1 VAPASFATAAPAPAN
16 PLQALNAAVVG
27 FFERADTWLST
38 LPGGPL
44 SDFVSGALLLVRRT
58 LFNQLPTAH
67 PYQFSTK
74 ANGQLVGTLGV
85 VDAEGDA
92 LTYSLSTVPQSGTVQ
107 IAPDGIWTYTPGP
120 DFAYGVPESFTVTVN
135 ARGFNILNPGG
146 GPLEV
151 TVPVGLASGSTYL
164 RRQYYIQNV
173 TVSPVVYQGA
183 IDGEPQN
190 ADSRWRKDDIIY
202 RQPPIGYAIQ
212 PGEQVEINFNDV
224 TLDTHIY
231 TLVGLRGLGSDAD
244 RFWSL
249 NYNYSDIDR
258 GLAFACDSTS
268 GNAGCAKSGI
278 ERDNLVDTSPHR
290 ALIGDAPG
298 VYPYNRDTPGA
309 EDALAKLTQMAAN
322 YVDGLTVQ
330 WIKIDFQ
337 NQPAGA
343 QGWVVKSPAA
353 DNPSDNTNS
362 RSYTVTDSASTTEGS
377 SWKVGGGV
385 KWSPIEKVLEFAVN
399 GEYGKNYSST
409 TAKTFT
415 TTFTQPIPPWSAN
428 EILQQPPIMR
438 ATGDAEFSF
447 PGLGVTY
454 RFRTMDFLI
463 PSQTIDTPF
472 YQFRTEPLQP
482 KDDKGKPIANVG
494 FVLKDPKSDDLEPT
508 YQAGT
513 QRQLSLKAYNGIAT
527 SQAGFEK
534 RSVWT
539 STDEKVVSV
548 DSVGKLTANAPGTA
562 TITARYDWVIPLGGG
577 GTRHD
582 YVLATMKVTVV

>member
-1 VAPASFATAAPAPAN
+1 VPTTLTALAPSVAPASLTAAAAAPAN

-27 FFERADTWLST
+27 FFNRADAWLST

-74 ANGQLVGTLGV
+74 ATGQLVGTLGV

-92 LTYSLSTVPQSGTVQ
+92 LTYSLSTVPQLGTVQ

-135 ARGFNILNPGG
+135 ARGFNILNPGA

-151 TVPVGLASGSTYL
+151 TVPVGLASYD
-164 RRQYYIQNV
+164 RRFFIQNV
-173 TVSPVVYQGA
+173 STMPVSYTGPSDEA
-183 IDGEPQN
+183 EDL
-190 ADSRWRKDDIIY
+190 
-202 RQPPIGYAIQ
+202 QPPTGYQIQ
-212 PGEQVEINFNDV
+212 PGEQVE
-224 TLDTHIY
+224 L
-231 TLVGLRGLGSDAD
+231 LVGGPARISLSRVNAAAPTGAD
-244 RFWSL
+244 TWKLFFSL
-249 NYNYSDIDR
+249 TSPYTT
-258 GLAFACDSTS
+258 CEDSS
-268 GNAGCAKSGI
+268 GNASCA
-278 ERDNLVDTSPHR
+278 TSQTDGRR

-298 VYPYNRDTPGA
+298 VYVYNKDTPGA

-330 WIKIDFQ
+330 WIKIDFL
-337 NQPAGA
+337 NQPASD
-343 QGWVVKSPAA
+343 QGWVVKSSSA

-362 RSYTVTDSASTTEGS
+362 RSYTVTDSTSTTEGS

-399 GEYGKNYSST
+399 ADYGKNYSST

-428 EILQQPPIMR
+428 EILQQPPIMQ
-438 ATGDAEFSF
+438 ATGDAVFSF
-447 PGLGVTY
+447 PGLRVTY
-454 RFRTMDFLI
+454 RFFTMDFLI
-463 PSQTIDTPF
+463 PSQTIDTPI
-472 YQFRTEPLQP
+472 YDFRTEPLQP
-482 KDDKGKPIANVG
+482 KDRSTGKPIANIG
-494 FVLKDPKSDDLEPT
+494 FTLTDPKSEFIEPEYT
-508 YQAGT
+508 VGT

-527 SQAGFEK
+527 SQAAFER

-539 STDEKVVSV
+539 SSDDTVVSV
-548 DSVGKLTANAPGTA
+548 NPSGKLTANAPGTA

-577 GTRHD
+577 STRTD

>member
-1 VAPASFATAAPAPAN
+1 MAPASLTAAAAAPAN

-27 FFERADTWLST
+27 FFDRADTWLST

-92 LTYSLSTVPQSGTVQ
+92 LTYSLSKVPQLGTVQ

-135 ARGFNILNPGG
+135 ARGFNILNPAA

-151 TVPVGLASGSTYL
+151 TVPVGLANYDH
-164 RRQYYIQNV
+164 RFFIQNV
-173 TVSPVVYQGA
+173 STMPVSYTGPS
-183 IDGEPQN
+183 DE
-190 ADSRWRKDDIIY
+190 ADL
-202 RQPPIGYAIQ
+202 QPPTGYQIQ
-212 PGEQVEINFNDV
+212 PGEQVEI
-224 TLDTHIY
+224 L
-231 TLVGLRGLGSDAD
+231 LSGSDRISLSRVNAAAPTGAD
-244 RFWSL
+244 TWKIFYTHLGPW
-249 NYNYSDIDR
+249 DFTC
-258 GLAFACDSTS
+258 ADST
-268 GNAGCAKSGI
+268 GNASCAKSQTDG
-278 ERDNLVDTSPHR
+278 NR

-298 VYPYNRDTPGA
+298 VYVYNRDTPGA
-309 EDALAKLTQMAAN
+309 EDVLAKLTQMAAN

-330 WIKIDFQ
+330 WINTEFLD
-337 NQPAGA
+337 QPASD

-362 RSYTVTDSASTTEGS
+362 RSYTVTDSTSTTNGS

-409 TAKTFT
+409 TTKSFT
-415 TTFTQPIPPWSAN
+415 TAFTQSIPPWSAN
-428 EILQQPPIMR
+428 ELLQQPPILR
-438 ATGDAEFSF
+438 ATGDAVFSF
-447 PGLGVTY
+447 SGLGVTY
-454 RFRTMDFLI
+454 RFFNMDFLI
-463 PSQTIDTPF
+463 PSQTIDAPF

-482 KDDKGKPIANVG
+482 KDDKGKPIANIG
-494 FVLKDPKSDDLEPT
+494 FVLKDPKTDDLEPT
-508 YQAGT
+508 YSIGT

-527 SQAGFEK
+527 SQAGFEQ

-539 STDEKVVSV
+539 SSDEKVVSV
-548 DSVGKLTANAPGTA
+548 DSVGKVTANAAGTA

-577 GTRHD
+577 GTRKDH
-582 YVLATMKVTVV
+582 VLATMTVTVV